1 MFDAMVLGGF
11 DVQVMIASEIIKVLK
26 AQGVMPSKKLGQN
39 FLCDANV
46 ARWIVE
52 QLEPELEDTVVEVG
66 PGTGALTEHLVGRVK
81 RVILVEFDA
90 RLAEYLTVKFSGRDD
105 VEVHHFDGARFDM
118 RNLMKHAPIKFL
130 GNLPY
135 SAGGAI
141 MRNFMKSPSP
151 VVRAVLMLQKEFI
164 DRIVARHGTK
174 EYGVLS
180 LRMQSEWT
188 SKPVKTV
195 PPEAFHPRPLIDST
209 VMTCVPSEATDV
221 YDKRL
226 FDELI
231 RRGFSQRRKQVKKQ
245 LPDTASWEE
254 VSSLVGLPVTARAE
268 EVSLEQWI
276 QITQSYDNHPLKN
289 LAQSDDELLDV
300 VDENDVVIRQE
311 KRKIVHDNNLLH
323 RAVHILVF
331 NKKKEV
337 LLQKRS
343 RLKDRFPEA
352 WDSSAAG
359 HLDAGEGY
367 EECAK
372 RELQE
377 ELGIEVE
384 FHHLTQIKP
393 CQNTGWEHI
402 GLFIAR
408 HDGAIRFPCSEVEH
422 AVWFGIEQLNEWL
435 ETRPQDFATGFLECW
450 KEFKGSDI
458 FPLKS

>member
-1 MFDAMVLGGF
+1 MFDAMSIQGF
-11 DVQVMIASEIIKVLK
+11 DKCIMIASEIIEVLK
-26 AQGVMPSKKLGQN
+26 QQGVMPSKKLGQN

-52 QLEPELEDTVVEVG
+52 QLEPQPEDTVVEVG
-66 PGTGALTEHLVGRVK
+66 PGTGALTEHLVGKVK

-90 RLAEYLTVKFSGRDD
+90 RLAEYLTDKFSDCDD

-118 RNLMKHAPIKFL
+118 RNLFKHAPIKFL

-141 MRNFMKSPSP
+141 MRNFMKSPTP

-164 DRIVARHGTK
+164 DRIVAKHRTK

-209 VMTCVPSEATDV
+209 VMTCVPSENPEV

-226 FDELI
+226 FDELV

-245 LPDTASWEE
+245 LPETADWEE
-254 VSSLVGLPVTARAE
+254 VSSSLGLPVTARAE
-268 EVSLEQWI
+268 EISLDQWI
-276 QITQSYDNHPLKN
+276 KITQLYDDHPLKN
-289 LAQSDDELLDV
+289 IPQSGEEIFDV
-300 VDENDVVIRQE
+300 VDENDEVLRQE
-311 KRKIVHDNNLLH
+311 KRSVVHADNLLH

-343 RLKDRFPEA
+343 VLKDKFPGA

-359 HLDAGEGY
+359 HLGSGESYDA
-367 EECAK
+367 CAV
-372 RELQE
+372 RELRE
-377 ELGIEVE
+377 ELAIDVDLQ
-384 FHHLTQIKP
+384 HIAHLKP
-393 CQNTGWEHI
+393 SNNTGWEHI
-402 GLFIAR
+402 GVYVAR
-408 HDGAIRFPCSEVEH
+408 YDGALRFPCSEVEH
-422 AVWFGIEQLNEWL
+422 ALWFGIDQLNDWINAKPE
-435 ETRPQDFATGFLECW
+435 DFAPGFIECW
-450 KEFKGSDI
+450 KVFADKFSNYGE
-458 FPLKS
+458 

>member
-1 MFDAMVLGGF
+1 MFDAATAWRF
-11 DVQVMIASEIIKVLK
+11 DTGVMIASEIIEVLK
-26 AQGVMPSKKLGQN
+26 QHGVMPSKKLGQN

-52 QLEPELEDTVVEVG
+52 QLEPESHDTVVEVG

-81 RVILVEFDA
+81 RIILVEFDA
-90 RLAEYLTVKFSGRDD
+90 RLAAYLKEKFKDRDD
-105 VEVHHFDGARFDM
+105 VEVNHFDGARFDV
-118 RNLMKHAPIKFL
+118 RKLYKHAPIKFL

-141 MRNFMKSPSP
+141 MRNFMKSPTP

-164 DRIVARHGTK
+164 DRIVAEHRTK

-180 LRMQSEWT
+180 LRMQCEWE

-209 VMTCVPSEATDV
+209 VMTCVPSQNPEV

-245 LPDTASWEE
+245 LPDTANWEE
-254 VSSLVGLPVTARAE
+254 VSAELDLPVTARAE
-268 EVSLEQWI
+268 EITLEQWI
-276 QITQSYDNHPLKN
+276 KITQRYDDNPLKDIP
-289 LAQSDDELLDV
+289 QDGDEVFDV
-300 VDENDVVIRQE
+300 VDEDDEVLRQE
-311 KRKIVHDNNLLH
+311 KRSVVHEQNLIH
-323 RAVHILVF
+323 RAVHVLVF

-343 RLKDRFPEA
+343 ILKDKCPGL

-359 HLDAGEGY
+359 HLDAGESY
-367 EECAK
+367 DDCAP
-372 RELQE
+372 RELKE
-377 ELGIEVE
+377 ELGVDAEVQ
-384 FHHLTQIKP
+384 HIAQLKP
-393 CQNTGWEHI
+393 CENTGWEHI
-402 GLFIAR
+402 GLYVSR
-408 HDGAIRFPCSEVEH
+408 YDGALRFPCSEIEH
-422 AVWFGIEQLNEWL
+422 AMWFEMDELNDWIQK
-435 ETRPQDFATGFLECW
+435 RPVDFAPGFIECW
-450 KEFKGSDI
+450 AVFYEKFSNYE
-458 FPLKS
+458 